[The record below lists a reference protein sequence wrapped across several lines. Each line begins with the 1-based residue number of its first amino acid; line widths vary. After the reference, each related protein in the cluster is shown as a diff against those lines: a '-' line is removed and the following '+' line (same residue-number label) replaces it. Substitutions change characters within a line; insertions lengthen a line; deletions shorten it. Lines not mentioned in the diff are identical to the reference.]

1 MLYIDIY
8 IFVFVS
14 WMINLLIEIF
24 NFVKVDI
31 YIEMD

>member
-1 MLYIDIY
+1 MLFIYIY

>member
-1 MLYIDIY
+1 MLYIYIY

>member
-14 WMINLLIEIF
+14 WIINLLIEIF